1 MKDGEVEK
9 RRLKIF
15 LSKHLQAILVVM
27 FTVVI
32 ISFITTVSMAKNYQS
47 EHESHH
53 PQSSAT
59 PDTSMAGMKPKSDMP
74 NDTSKNMGGGAKAG
88 MDGGGGMG
96 GGGMGDMMKGMGK
109 SGNKDLYPSMMEF
122 PELPTEKR
130 NQIIKLANQRVNEAN
145 ALLLSGMD
153 DLKVALLNH
162 DFAATQEAN
171 NQIKQGQ
178 KVLESGLATQLTIAE
193 NRSPQTTALRWF
205 KQNLSID
212 QIVETDNSTGLF
224 GLSWFHYISML
235 SLVAFAIAVIW
246 MYFQK
251 MKRAN
256 SLVEKLSGNS
266 TPNTP
271 PPGGSAQ
278 VPVLKPAPLP
288 PSVSKPTATP
298 IVAKTDLGAVN
309 LETTPS
315 KHNAWTGTLLVAEI
329 FEETS
334 QVKTFRL
341 TDPAG
346 GRLPFNFL
354 PGQFLSL
361 TIIPNG
367 VPVKRSYTI
376 ASSPTHRNYCELTVK
391 HETHGIVSA
400 YLNTQVHEGELLQ
413 ITGPSGRFTF
423 IESDADSV
431 VLIAGGVGIT
441 PMMSVIRYLLDH
453 SWKKEIYLFF
463 TCKNDKSIIFQEEIE
478 YLQNRHPNFHVWITL
493 TRQEHT
499 PKTAYHSGRITKVT
513 LNKHVPEIAAKRIHI
528 CGPVPMMDAIKE
540 ILEDLK
546 VPKDNIKIEAFA
558 SPPPN
563 EKAAPTENK
572 AVENIPSTPPAPEIN
587 DIKTVGETG
596 GETQPV
602 APQPVAPQPVTPQGI
617 PP

>member
-1 MKDGEVEK
+1 MKDGKVTN
-9 RRLKIF
+9 RGLRIF
-15 LSKHLQAILVVM
+15 LSKHFQAIILVL
-27 FTVVI
+27 FTVISI
-32 ISFITTVSMAKNYQS
+32 IVVTSVMAQTTPS

-53 PQSSAT
+53 PKSPST
-59 PDTSMAGMKPKSDMP
+59 SDTTMAGMNPKGGGMP

-88 MDGGGGMG
+88 MG
-96 GGGMGDMMKGMGK
+96 GGGMGDMMKGMGEMMKDMGK
-109 SGNKDLYPSMMEF
+109 SPNKDLYPSMMQF

-130 NQIIKLANQRVNEAN
+130 NEIIKLANQRVNDAN
-145 ALLLSGMD
+145 ALLLSGME

-171 NQIKQGQ
+171 AQIRQGQ

-205 KQNLSID
+205 KQNLYID
-212 QIVETDNSTGLF
+212 QLVETDNSKSIF

-235 SLVAFAIAVIW
+235 SLVAFAIAMIW

-256 SLVEKLSGNS
+256 ALVEKLSGSS

-271 PPGGSAQ
+271 PPGGTDSKI
-278 VPVLKPAPLP
+278 VPPAISPANVKPPITSSSP
-288 PSVSKPTATP
+288 DSKPIATP
-298 IVAKTDLGAVN
+298 VVAKTDSVGINV
-309 LETTPS
+309 ETTPS
-315 KHNAWTGTLLVAEI
+315 KPNSWTGTLLVSEI
-329 FEETS
+329 FKETS
-334 QVKTFRL
+334 NVKTFRL
-341 TDPAG
+341 TDAAG

-354 PGQFLSL
+354 PGQFLTL
-361 TIIPNG
+361 TVIPNG
-367 VPVKRSYTI
+367 IPVKRSYTI

-413 ITGPSGRFTF
+413 ITGPSGKFTF
-423 IESDADSV
+423 IESDADGI

-463 TCKNDKSIIFQEEIE
+463 TCKNDKSIIFQEEIK
-478 YLQNRHPNFHVWITL
+478 YLQNRYPNFHVWITL
-493 TRQEHT
+493 TRQEHP
-499 PKTAYHSGRITKVT
+499 PKTPYHSGRITKVT
-513 LNKHVPEIAAKRIHI
+513 LAKHVPEIASQRIHI
-528 CGPVPMMDAIKE
+528 CGPVPMMDALKE
-540 ILEDLK
+540 MLEDLE

-558 SPPPN
+558 SPTPN
-563 EKAAPTENK
+563 EKITPSENK
-572 AVENIPSTPPAPEIN
+572 VEDVNIPP
-587 DIKTVGETG
+587 
-596 GETQPV
+596 TQPEV
-602 APQPVAPQPVTPQGI
+602 NDTKNVLKTEVGSQPVIPQGV